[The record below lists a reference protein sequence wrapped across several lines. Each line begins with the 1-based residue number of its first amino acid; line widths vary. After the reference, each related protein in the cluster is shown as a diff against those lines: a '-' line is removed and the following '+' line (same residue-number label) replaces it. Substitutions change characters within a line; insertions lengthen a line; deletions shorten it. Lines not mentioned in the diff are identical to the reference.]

1 MKKSF
6 LLISLPLLMLA
17 ACNNSPSGAVPTDE
31 REKVTLTA
39 SNFSKYIAVY
49 TISDTYSTSY
59 TYSLY
64 RYQLVGSNLC
74 KFDNCKI
81 EYTFA
86 NSSGNLPETYATY
99 SINLTISGCGESKEV
114 SVSYYNQGKSSSY
127 FYFYV
132 LSASGT
138 VEILY

>member
-1 MKKSF
+1 
-6 LLISLPLLMLA
+6 MLA

-31 REKVTLTA
+31 REKVTLAA
-39 SNFSKYIAVY
+39 SNYSKYIVVY
-49 TISDTYSTSY
+49 TISDTYYTSPNV
-59 TYSLY
+59 YSLY

-86 NSSGNLPETYATY
+86 NSSGNLPETYTTY
-99 SINLTISGCGESKEV
+99 SIDLTISGCGESKEV
-114 SVSYYNQGKSSSY
+114 SVSYYNNGKSSSY
-127 FYFYV
+127 FYFHV